1 MKTTRTL
8 KVDWNCMNGL
18 QFGVKGDS
26 CTILREIQGT
36 DYDVRN
42 ERTREVFTLAKR
54 EFLRNSK

>member
-8 KVDWNCMNGL
+8 KADWDCINGL
-18 QFGVKGDS
+18 QFGLKGDR